1 MCNLLVDTGCLKVNG
16 LMIFFQ
22 VDFMQ
27 IAHITEIEIQGYDGD
42 TAKYVTKYN
51 LQWSDNADFWN
62 HYHDEV
68 TV

>member
-1 MCNLLVDTGCLKVNG
+1 
-16 LMIFFQ
+16 MIFFQ